1 MLYISVTLYLCSIY
15 FSMLETFILNLNY
28 VNKTFFT
35 ISLGQQNMSDEDS
48 TDEDFE
54 LVDKRSGQGDSDTD
68 YSSAMEEEGTPPEDN
83 FDKEADIAK
92 KVLNNLLTSSS
103 KGTSANN
110 DSMLIKEN
118 KESRSDEIVKDADE
132 KASNESEKVSGVS
145 KPEISSR
152 NNLLN
157 PKGTEDD
164 LQRTVFISNLPF
176 ECDNEE
182 VKQRFSGFGEIEY
195 FVPVLHQVTKYV
207 LECYF
212 LCLYFT
218 GHYS

>member
-1 MLYISVTLYLCSIY
+1 M
-15 FSMLETFILNLNY
+15 
-28 VNKTFFT
+28 
-35 ISLGQQNMSDEDS
+35 ISLGQKNLSDEDS
-48 TDEDFE
+48 TDDDFE
-54 LVDKRSGQGDSDTD
+54 LDDKRSGQGDDSDTD
-68 YSSAMEEEGTPPEDN
+68 YSSAMEEEGTPEDN

-118 KESRSDEIVKDADE
+118 KGWRSDEIVKDADE
-132 KASNESEKVSGVS
+132 KNESEKVSGVS
-145 KPEISSR
+145 KTEISSR
-152 NNLLN
+152 NNLSI
-157 PKGTEDD
+157 PKRTEEDD
-164 LQRTVFISNLPF
+164 LQGTVFICNLPF

-182 VKQRFSGFGEIEY
+182 VKQRFSGFGEVEY

-207 LECYF
+207 FECYF

>member
-1 MLYISVTLYLCSIY
+1 M
-15 FSMLETFILNLNY
+15 
-28 VNKTFFT
+28 
-35 ISLGQQNMSDEDS
+35 ISLGQKNLSDEDS
-48 TDEDFE
+48 TDDDFE
-54 LVDKRSGQGDSDTD
+54 LDDKRSGQGDDSDTD
-68 YSSAMEEEGTPPEDN
+68 YSSAMEEEGTPEDN

-152 NNLLN
+152 YNL
-157 PKGTEDD
+157 
-164 LQRTVFISNLPF
+164 SNH
-176 ECDNEE
+176 
-182 VKQRFSGFGEIEY
+182 KRIEND
-195 FVPVLHQVTKYV
+195 FREQIL
-207 LECYF
+207 
-212 LCLYFT
+212 
-218 GHYS
+218 